1 MGVSA
6 SGGAVV
12 GGGGRGDRGGPAGA
26 GVEGCL
32 PTLQAA
38 MADFVPGKTSR
49 LEAVRKAF
57 ETRGCKPE
65 WLALF
70 DSHESFFSAFPNE
83 TFGRAEYRWD
93 DETRPIEA
101 VLSVVD
107 CLVTLVEEEGVPA
120 CLAWDPIAR
129 VREPTGWQA
138 GGVHRPEVVERCQRL
153 PGCSKACSLVGAGAF
168 LGPASA
174 PDPDDSQAQRAV
186 LAAT

>member
-1 MGVSA
+1 MR
-6 SGGAVV
+6 
-12 GGGGRGDRGGPAGA
+12 GRPAGA

-120 CLAWDPIAR
+120 CLAWDPIAQ
-129 VREPTGWQA
+129 VRETTGWQA
-138 GGVHRPEVVERCQRL
+138 GGVHRPEVVERWERL
-153 PGCSKACSLVGAGAF
+153 PGCSKRVRSWVRERFWVPPLRPILTIRKRNVQCLRPHDKLFDCDKSAF
-168 LGPASA
+168 
-174 PDPDDSQAQRAV
+174 V
-186 LAAT
+186 